1 MHVGCLPEEKL
12 STNASQLIL
21 FTGWLTDWEGNHL
34 TSSQPVFTMLM
45 IVIVM
50 PASFTCS
57 VTLTVVVRG
66 GPASPAP
73 AQPSIIHKDSSP
85 SFSQLRA
92 QPRQVRTDWG
102 PWWRPSVPGKWW
114 GVACSV
120 LSPLYLPSLCR
131 QDNVSLVKLSPPPPP
146 PPPGLPHTVK
156 LVSKMLPQHFP
167 LVRRTP
173 PLQSDTAVKL

>member
-1 MHVGCLPEEKL
+1 MHVGCVPEEKL

-21 FTGWLTDWEGNHL
+21 FTGWLTDWEGNHF

-102 PWWRPSVPGKWW
+102 PWWRPSVLGKCW
-114 GVACSV
+114 GVSWSV
-120 LSPLYLPSLCR
+120 LLCPALSYLLCTCRHSADKTMSVWWNSRHATTARSP
-131 QDNVSLVKLSPPPPP
+131 
-146 PPPGLPHTVK
+146 
-156 LVSKMLPQHFP
+156 
-167 LVRRTP
+167 TP
-173 PLQSDTAVKL
+173 